1 MDDFVGYVNLSVFG
15 LFEYTPVRQC
25 GHVLVDTLNVTF
37 DGSGKSAYARWT
49 DLLKM
54 FNQFP
59 PLGGDDKKSCAG
71 DEKVKTATGSEGLP
85 ERMAFVALSKTSLRA
100 ASLSA
105 LI

>member
-1 MDDFVGYVNLSVFG
+1 MDHVVGDMNLSVFG
-15 LFEYTPVRQC
+15 LFEDTPVRQR
-25 GHVLVDTLNVTF
+25 GHVLVHTLDVTF

-59 PLGGDDKKSCAG
+59 PFGGDDRKSCAG

-105 LI
+105 RI